1 MSTGFQY
8 QVYVGET
15 KEKGRGIF
23 TREFIPKGSLVWTLT
38 NINHLSFTHS
48 QLLEYLA
55 DKSDIE
61 KKFIINHIYIYQS
74 KAILCTDN
82 AELVNHSSQ
91 PNLCESDT
99 DQKMGCWSVRD
110 ILPNE
115 ELLDSYKTYET
126 PQWYLE
132 LCKSAGVES
141 SADVARLYS

>member
-99 DQKMGCWSVRD
+99 DQKMGCWAVCD